1 MQEAR
6 LTPNQK
12 EPTTMK
18 LEIGMIVDIERPEK
32 QNSKAFSGSIVTL
45 LDDGAVVRV
54 LGAFGSGSHLI
65 PNSRI
70 HPQFSLI
77 EEVDKFTPRTKLW

>member
-1 MQEAR
+1 
-6 LTPNQK
+6 
-12 EPTTMK
+12 MK
-18 LEIGMIVDIERPEK
+18 LEIGMIVDVESQEK
-32 QNSKAFSGSIVTL
+32 QNSKAFSGSVVTL

-70 HPQFSLI
+70 HPRFSLI
-77 EEVDKFTPRTKLW
+77 EDANKFTPTTKLW